1 MKLYCGIDLHGNNN
15 VISIIDEKDG
25 VMFEKRMAN
34 ELPMVRQA
42 LKPYQDE
49 LVGIVV
55 ESTYNWYWLVDGLM
69 DDGYKVHLAN
79 PAAIQQYDGL
89 KFSDDKSD
97 ARWLAHMLRLGILP
111 EGYIYPKANRPVR
124 DLLRKRSQ
132 LVRYR
137 VSNLLSVSNL
147 IARNQGLSVKGDRLL
162 QLKEEDISALME
174 EDNLALAANVNL
186 AVLHC
191 VNEQI
196 KVIEKV
202 VKDKAK
208 LRPEFR
214 MLKTVPGIGDILAL
228 NIALETGDIGR
239 FPTVGDF
246 SSYCRTVRSE
256 RISNG
261 KKKGKGNAKC
271 RESR

>member
-79 PAAIQQYDGL
+79 PEAIQQYDGL

-97 ARWLAHMLRLGILP
+97 ARWLAHQSSDHWERL
-111 EGYIYPKANRPVR
+111 
-124 DLLRKRSQ
+124 
-132 LVRYR
+132 
-137 VSNLLSVSNL
+137 NLGFEP
-147 IARNQGLSVKGDRLL
+147 QGSLF
-162 QLKEEDISALME
+162 
-174 EDNLALAANVNL
+174 
-186 AVLHC
+186 C
-191 VNEQI
+191 V
-196 KVIEKV
+196 
-202 VKDKAK
+202 
-208 LRPEFR
+208 
-214 MLKTVPGIGDILAL
+214 T
-228 NIALETGDIGR
+228 
-239 FPTVGDF
+239 
-246 SSYCRTVRSE
+246 
-256 RISNG
+256 
-261 KKKGKGNAKC
+261 GKGQFPGVDSVEKLGEGFAFIF
-271 RESR
+271 SRGYFEIDCHRFLTDPYFARG